1 MAKQEQVV
9 EMWNSGIDKKEIAE
23 KLELKINTVS
33 KYLYQAR
40 KSGQEIRKI
49 GKQEQVIEMWNSGID
64 KKEIAEKLGLR
75 IKTVTVYL
83 YQAKKTGQEVR
94 KQERK
99 TGKQEQ
105 VIEMWNSGIN
115 KKEIAK
121 KLGLKIDTVTVYL
134 YQARKAGQE
143 LRKNS
148 VKRGRKTGKK
158 EQVIEM
164 WNSGIDKK
172 EIAEKLELRIKTVT
186 VYLYQAKKTGQ
197 EIRKQERKTG
207 KKNKVVEMWNSG
219 IDKKEIAE
227 KLGITTKS
235 VDGRLY
241 RARKTGQEVRK
252 TGKQDQVVEMWNSGI
267 DKKEIAEKLGI
278 TTKSVDVHLYRA
290 RKAGQE
296 VRKNPVKRTR
306 KAEKQEQVVEMWNSG
321 IDKKEIAEKLG
332 ITTRSVDGR
341 LYRARKTGQEV
352 RKQEGKTG
360 KKEQVVEMWNSGI
373 NKKEIAEKLG
383 LRIDTVI
390 VYLCQARKSGQEL
403 RKNPVNRARKPR
415 QTLTKVSKEKKT
427 EQEKSSLNTPKIEKA
442 RGQGIDIKSKIMA
455 MLCTNLPIDVAEKL
469 KIKPF
474 VVYDIVD
481 SLSEDEKKEI
491 LKKFVRSKKEVFSY
505 VRNKK
510 EKGISTLTA
519 LKTLNTEKGNKLYRE
534 LSEIYLI
541 MGLQNQAEG
550 VLNSIIANDSGANVY
565 IRDQV
570 TMQLHKI
577 KTEILTQN
585 IRTDYYRKRNMDNTR
600 ISYEDLC
607 KKYNVRFSFLLQILG
622 MERDYTDKQNSDR

>member
-9 EMWNSGIDKKEIAE
+9 
-23 KLELKINTVS
+23 
-33 KYLYQAR
+33 
-40 KSGQEIRKI
+40 
-49 GKQEQVIEMWNSGID
+49 EMWNSGID

-83 YQAKKTGQEVR
+83 YQAKK
-94 KQERK
+94 
-99 TGKQEQ
+99 
-105 VIEMWNSGIN
+105 I
-115 KKEIAK
+115 
-121 KLGLKIDTVTVYL
+121 
-134 YQARKAGQE
+134 
-143 LRKNS
+143 
-148 VKRGRKTGKK
+148 
-158 EQVIEM
+158 
-164 WNSGIDKK
+164 
-172 EIAEKLELRIKTVT
+172 
-186 VYLYQAKKTGQ
+186 GQ

-207 KKNKVVEMWNSG
+207 KKNK
-219 IDKKEIAE
+219 
-227 KLGITTKS
+227 
-235 VDGRLY
+235 
-241 RARKTGQEVRK
+241 
-252 TGKQDQVVEMWNSGI
+252 VVEMWNSGI

-403 RKNPVNRARKPR
+403 RKNPVKRTRKAGKQEQVVEMWNSGINQKEIAEKLGITIGTINTYLCQARKTGQELRKNTVNRARKPR

-427 EQEKSSLNTPKIEKA
+427 KQENSSLNTPKIEKA

-519 LKTLNTEKGNKLYRE
+519 LKTLNIEKGNKLYRE

-550 VLNSIIANDSGANVY
+550 ILNSIIANDSGANVY
-565 IRDQV
+565 IRDKV